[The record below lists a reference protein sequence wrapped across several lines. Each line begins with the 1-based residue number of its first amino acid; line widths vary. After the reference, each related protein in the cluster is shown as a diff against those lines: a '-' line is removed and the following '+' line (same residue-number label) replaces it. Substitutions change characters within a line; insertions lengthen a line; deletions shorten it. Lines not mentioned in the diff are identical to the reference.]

1 MISIDE
7 FFIILDELS
16 DAIQK
21 CKDLLLEKAD
31 PNSSRSQQDIT
42 DELDNIVQNALSKF
56 LKSGWPD

>member
-1 MISIDE
+1 MIDQLTN
-7 FFIILDELS
+7 FFTILDELS

-42 DELDNIVQNALSKF
+42 DELDNVVHNALSKF
-56 LKSGWPD
+56 